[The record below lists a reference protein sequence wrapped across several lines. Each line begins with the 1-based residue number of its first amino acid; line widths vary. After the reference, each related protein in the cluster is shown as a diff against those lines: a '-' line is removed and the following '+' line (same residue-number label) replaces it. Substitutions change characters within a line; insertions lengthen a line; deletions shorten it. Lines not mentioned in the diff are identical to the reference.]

1 MGGYH
6 TGRAGTFDQRPREV
20 RGDAYACLGKDT
32 PPESEAGLASIMGQ
46 GLASIMGYP
55 RSLWLEKAFPTNLV
69 GGVRL
74 TEMLDSAVIKDPF
87 RPPWSDSPVSS
98 PFWSHRQLP
107 FFAQKCLQNT
117 KERTERNSP
126 LVTGSIRL
134 ANYE

>member
-32 PPESEAGLASIMGQ
+32 PPESEAGLASIMG
-46 GLASIMGYP
+46 YP

-74 TEMLDSAVIKDPF
+74 TEMLDSAVIKDPL
-87 RPPWSDSPVSS
+87 RPP
-98 PFWSHRQLP
+98 
-107 FFAQKCLQNT
+107 
-117 KERTERNSP
+117 
-126 LVTGSIRL
+126 
-134 ANYE
+134 